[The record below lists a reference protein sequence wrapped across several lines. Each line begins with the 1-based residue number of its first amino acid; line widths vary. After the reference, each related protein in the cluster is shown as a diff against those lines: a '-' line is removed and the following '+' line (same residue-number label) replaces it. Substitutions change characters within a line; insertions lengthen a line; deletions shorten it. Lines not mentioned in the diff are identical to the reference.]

1 MTQDKSPLE
10 LPPDLTKRNVDP
22 NPFEQFAQWF
32 EEGAAAEPILPEA
45 VTLATASKDGKPSS
59 RVVLLKKFDES
70 GFVFYTNYASRK
82 GTELAEN
89 PKAALCFYWRQLE
102 RQISVTGT
110 VTQVSREESEA
121 YFRTRPRGSQ
131 LGALA
136 SRQSQVTA
144 SREVLEKRFE
154 QVMAEYEGKEIPL
167 PSYWGGY
174 RLAPTTIEF
183 WQGRPNRMHD
193 RLLYSRQ
200 SGSQWK
206 IERLAP

>member
-1 MTQDKSPLE
+1 MTQDQSPLE
-10 LPPDLTKRNVDP
+10 LPPDLTKRSVDP
-22 NPFEQFAQWF
+22 NPFKQFAQWF
-32 EEGAAAEPILPEA
+32 EEGVTAEPILPEA
-45 VTLATASKDGKPSS
+45 VTLATATQDGKPSS

-70 GFVFYTNYASRK
+70 GFVFYTNYESRK
-82 GTELAEN
+82 GAELTEN
-89 PKAALCFYWRQLE
+89 PQAALCFYWRQLE

-110 VTQVSREESEA
+110 VIPVSREESEA

-131 LGALA
+131 IGALA

-144 SREVLEKRFE
+144 SRKVLEERFQ
-154 QVMAEYEGKEIPL
+154 QVMAQYAGKEIPL

-174 RLAPTTIEF
+174 RLSPTTLEF

-200 SGSQWK
+200 TGGQWK

>member
-10 LPPDLTKRNVDP
+10 LPLDLTKRKVDP
-22 NPFEQFAQWF
+22 NPFKQFARWF

-70 GFVFYTNYASRK
+70 GFVFYTNYQSRK

-89 PKAALCFYWRQLE
+89 PQAALCFYWRQLE
-102 RQISVTGT
+102 RQISVTGI

-154 QVMAEYEGKEIPL
+154 QVMAQYSGKEIPL

-174 RLAPTTIEF
+174 RLAPSTIEF
-183 WQGRPNRMHD
+183 WQGRPDRMHD
-193 RLLYSRQ
+193 RLRYSRQ
-200 SGSQWK
+200 SGSRWK

>member
-1 MTQDKSPLE
+1 MIQDKSPLE
-10 LPPDLTKRNVDP
+10 LRPDLTRRDVDP
-22 NPFEQFAQWF
+22 NPFKQFAQWF

-59 RVVLLKKFDES
+59 RTVLLKKFDEG
-70 GFVFYTNYASRK
+70 GFVFYTNYESRK
-82 GTELAEN
+82 GAELAEN
-89 PKAALCFYWRQLE
+89 PNAALCFYWRQLE
-102 RQISVTGT
+102 RQISVTGI

-144 SREVLEKRFE
+144 SREVLEKRFQ
-154 QVMAEYEGKEIPL
+154 QVMAEYAGREIPL

-174 RLAPTTIEF
+174 RLSPITIEF
-183 WQGRPNRMHD
+183 WQGRPDRMHD
-193 RLLYSRQ
+193 RLLYSRN
-200 SGSQWK
+200 SDGQWK

>member
-1 MTQDKSPLE
+1 MTQDNSPLE
-10 LPPDLTKRNVDP
+10 LPPDLTKRKVDP
-22 NPFEQFAQWF
+22 NPFKQFAQWF
-32 EEGAAAEPILPEA
+32 QEGAAAEPILPEA
-45 VTLATASKDGKPSS
+45 VTLATATPEGKPSS

-70 GFVFYTNYASRK
+70 GFVFFTNYESRK

-89 PKAALCFYWRQLE
+89 PQAALCFYWRQLE
-102 RQISVTGT
+102 RQITVTGT
-110 VTQVSREESEA
+110 IIQVSREESEA

-131 LGALA
+131 VGALA

-144 SREVLEKRFE
+144 SRKELEKRVQ
-154 QVMAEYEGKEIPL
+154 QVMAEYSGKEIPL

-174 RLAPTTIEF
+174 RLAPSTIEF

-200 SGSQWK
+200 SDGQWK

>member
-154 QVMAEYEGKEIPL
+154 QVMAQYEGKEIPL

-206 IERLAP
+206 LERLAP

>member
-1 MTQDKSPLE
+1 MTQDNSPLE
-10 LPPDLTKRNVDP
+10 LPPDLTKRKVDP
-22 NPFEQFAQWF
+22 NPFKQFAQWF
-32 EEGAAAEPILPEA
+32 QEGAAAEPILPEA
-45 VTLATASKDGKPSS
+45 VTLATATSEGKPSS

-70 GFVFYTNYASRK
+70 GFVFFTNYESRK
-82 GTELAEN
+82 GTELTEN
-89 PKAALCFYWRQLE
+89 PQAALCFYWRQLE
-102 RQISVTGT
+102 RQITVTGT
-110 VTQVSREESEA
+110 VVQVSREESEA

-131 LGALA
+131 VGALA

-144 SREVLEKRFE
+144 NREELEKRFQ
-154 QVMAEYEGKEIPL
+154 QVMAEYAGKEIPL

-174 RLAPTTIEF
+174 RLAPSTLEF

-200 SGSQWK
+200 SDGQWK

>member
-10 LPPDLTKRNVDP
+10 LPPALTKRKADP
-22 NPFEQFAQWF
+22 NPFKQFAQWF
-32 EEGAAAEPILPEA
+32 QEGAAAEPILPEA
-45 VTLATASKDGKPSS
+45 VTLATATQDGKPSS
-59 RVVLLKKFDES
+59 RMVLLKKFDES
-70 GFVFYTNYASRK
+70 GFVFYTNYESRK
-82 GTELAEN
+82 GAELAEN
-89 PKAALCFYWRQLE
+89 PQAALCFYWRQLE

-110 VTQVSREESEA
+110 IIQVSREESEA

-131 LGALA
+131 VGALA
-136 SRQSQVTA
+136 SRQSQVTD
-144 SREVLEKRFE
+144 SREVLEQRFQ
-154 QVMAEYEGKEIPL
+154 QVMAEYAGKEIPL

-174 RLAPTTIEF
+174 RLAPSTIEF

-200 SGSQWK
+200 SDGQWK

>member
-1 MTQDKSPLE
+1 
-10 LPPDLTKRNVDP
+10 VDP
-22 NPFEQFAQWF
+22 NPFKLFTQWF
-32 EEGAAAEPILPEA
+32 KEGAAAEPILPEA
-45 VTLATASKDGKPSS
+45 VTLATATPEGKPSS
-59 RVVLLKKFDES
+59 RVVLLKKFDER
-70 GFVFYTNYASRK
+70 GFVFFTNYESRK

-89 PKAALCFYWRQLE
+89 PQAALCFYWRQLE
-102 RQISVTGT
+102 RQITVTGT
-110 VTQVSREESEA
+110 VVQVSREESEA

-131 LGALA
+131 VGALA
-136 SRQSQVTA
+136 SRQSRVTA
-144 SREVLEKRFE
+144 SREELEKRFQ
-154 QVMAEYEGKEIPL
+154 QVMAEYSGKEIPL

-200 SGSQWK
+200 SDGQWK